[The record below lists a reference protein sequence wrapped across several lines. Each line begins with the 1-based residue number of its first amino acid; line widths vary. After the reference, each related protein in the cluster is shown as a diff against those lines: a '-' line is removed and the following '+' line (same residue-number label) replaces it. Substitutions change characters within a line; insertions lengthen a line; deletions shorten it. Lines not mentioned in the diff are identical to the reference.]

1 MIKEKEKQI
10 LELKET
16 IKALEEE
23 KELIEKIIEEH
34 FNIIEEDN
42 KTTIL
47 TKENK
52 KLFYKIRDPKW
63 GTLEYVFLNQN
74 SWNKEIFFNICKL
87 IEVDFFGKEDNSFEK
102 DYFED
107 YEITDVKDYIKIKN
121 NETKDIELIKKY
133 YFPKT
138 IDVSLLIDII
148 VWYNRTFYCV
158 KLS

>member
-23 KELIEKIIEEH
+23 KELVEKIIKEH

-63 GTLEYVFLNQN
+63 GTFEYVFLNQN
-74 SWNKEIFFNICKL
+74 SWSKEIFYNICKL
-87 IEVDFFGKEDNSFEK
+87 IEVDFFGKEDNNFEK

-107 YEITDVKDYIKIKN
+107 YEITDVKDYIKIRN
-121 NETKDIELIKKY
+121 NEKQDTELFQKY
-133 YFPKT
+133 YLPKT
-138 IDVSLLIDII
+138 IDISLLIDII
-148 VWYNRTFYCV
+148 VWYNHFSER
-158 KLS
+158 K

>member
-1 MIKEKEKQI
+1 MIKEKEKKI

-16 IKALEEE
+16 IKLLEEE
-23 KELIEKIIEEH
+23 KELVEKIIKEH

-52 KLFYKIRDPKW
+52 KLFYKISDPKW
-63 GTLEYVFLNQN
+63 GTFEYVFLNQD
-74 SWNKEIFFNICKL
+74 SWSKEIFYNICKL
-87 IEVDFFGKEDNSFEK
+87 IEVDFFGEEDNVEE

-107 YEITDVKDYIKIKN
+107 YLITDVKDYIKIKN
-121 NETKDIELIKKY
+121 NETQDTELIKKY

-138 IDVSLLIDII
+138 IDMSLLIDIV
-148 VWYNRTFYCV
+148 VWYRHFYR
-158 KLS
+158 KQK

>member
-1 MIKEKEKQI
+1 MIKEKEKKI

-52 KLFYKIRDPKW
+52 KLFYKISDPEW
-63 GTLEYVFLNQN
+63 GTFEYVFLNQD
-74 SWNKEIFFNICKL
+74 SWNEEIFFNICRL
-87 IEVDFFGKEDNSFEK
+87 IEVDFFGEEDNVEE

-107 YEITDVKDYIKIKN
+107 YLITDVKDYIKIKN
-121 NETKDIELIKKY
+121 NETQDTELIKKY

-138 IDVSLLIDII
+138 IDMSLLIDIV
-148 VWYNRTFYCV
+148 VWYRHFYR
-158 KLS
+158 KQK

>member
-1 MIKEKEKQI
+1 MIKEKEKKI

-16 IKALEEE
+16 IKLLEEE

-63 GTLEYVFLNQN
+63 GTFEYVFLNQD
-74 SWNKEIFFNICKL
+74 SWNEETFFNICRL
-87 IEVDFFGKEDNSFEK
+87 IEVDFFGEEDNVEE

-107 YEITDVKDYIKIKN
+107 YLITDVKDYIKIKN
-121 NETKDIELIKKY
+121 NETQDTELIKKY

-138 IDVSLLIDII
+138 IDMSLLIDVVI
-148 VWYNRTFYCV
+148 WYNHFYR
-158 KLS
+158 KQK